1 MVKGQDELRR
11 VKLGLG
17 LSEANFLSEVVEE
30 LASIDEVK
38 HEEDALGR
46 LEGVVERHD
55 ERVLHAEEHL
65 ALLEGVVQEVP
76 VVEVLLLEHLKSEVV
91 NLAVRPVLLYE
102 VHFRIRPSANDFDD
116 IEIIKVD
123 LSTVQL

>member
-1 MVKGQDELRR
+1 MVKCQDELGR
-11 VKLGLG
+11 VKLCLR

-38 HEEDALGR
+38 HKEDALRR

-55 ERVLHAEEHL
+55 ERMLHTEEHL

-76 VVEVLLLEHLKSEVV
+76 IIEILLLEHLKSEVV

-102 VHFRIRPSANDFDD
+102 VNFRIRPSANDFDD

-123 LSTVQL
+123 LSTVEL